1 MSHKLLQVLIQNTYK
16 MCFCKFQNKIR
27 SNFQMICDQVDAQK
41 FVDQL
46 YQDGTISKQEL
57 DQIQNSNQNKTQKL
71 LMTFFRYKKLESWI
85 PEFLNFIKNNNNHV
99 YRVILKTG
107 VPLVKVSQRSLI
119 QDIVSKNASVEIRG
133 K

>member
-1 MSHKLLQVLIQNTYK
+1 
-16 MCFCKFQNKIR
+16 
-27 SNFQMICDQVDAQK
+27 MICDQVDAQK
-41 FVDQL
+41 FLDNLCQE
-46 YQDGTISKQEL
+46 GTISKQEL
-57 DQIQNSNQNKTQKL
+57 DEIQNSNQNKTQKL
-71 LMTFFRYKKLESWI
+71 LMTLFRYKKLESWI

-99 YRVILKTG
+99 YRVILKTD